1 MKILIDEMPKT
12 VAQCVFSMYDCRQSP
27 EYYICTIDRMR
38 VPAHCPEYCVYLAKG
53 AVDRE
58 LVFEADGTEEIAKA
72 VHGDGKAL
80 RGSGSVSE

>member
-1 MKILIDEMPKT
+1 MKILVDEMPTKET
-12 VAQCVFSMYDCRQSP
+12 ECLFADLEIGLFEDD
-27 EYYICTIDRMR
+27 YYICNINKKGCLLDLG
-38 VPAHCPEYCVYLAKG
+38 CPFLAKG